1 MLQLLNHTPFAAQ
14 LALFPNEDGLD
25 TLYVVAKAHFNMAN
39 PLSLCDEQTPPLMED
54 IYYGEPGLSS
64 LKYPSD
70 FHPGKA
76 ATDIFMLGHAC
87 SPNKQQVYYLDAS
100 LTLGAVNKTVRV
112 WGPRTWQSGALSQ
125 PQPFTHIPLIYENAY
140 GGQHIKEGDA
150 QGKKAEVIAGEE
162 RNPIGRGFLGRQDA
176 ALFDGQA
183 APNLDDPHNPLRQL
197 GDTPEPA
204 SFGPKAPAWLP
215 RRAFAGT
222 YDEAWQQNR
231 APFLPLDYS
240 PRFMNSAH
248 PNLIADGFLSGG
260 EEAKIIGM
268 HPLGE
273 LQFQIPKLTLRAEII
288 MGATTHTPEFQLESI
303 LLEPNQL
310 RFSLTYKTRLI
321 CDKQALNIRQV
332 TLHLQR

>member
-14 LALFPNEDGLD
+14 IGLFPNEEGVD

-39 PLSLCDEQTPPLMED
+39 PLSLCDEQTPPRMED
-54 IYYGEPGLSS
+54 VYYGEPGLSS

-76 ATDIFMLGHAC
+76 ATDVFMLGHAC
-87 SPNKQQVYYLDAS
+87 SPDKQPVYYLDTS
-100 LTLGAVNKTVRV
+100 LSLGNLHKTIRV
-112 WGPRTWQSGALSQ
+112 WGARTWQGGALSQ
-125 PQPFTHIPLIYENAY
+125 PQPFTHLPIIYENAY
-140 GGQHIKEGDA
+140 GGQQVQDG
-150 QGKKAEVIAGEE
+150 QVVGGEE
-162 RNPIGRGFLGRQDA
+162 RNPIGKGFLGRQERST
-176 ALFDGQA
+176 FDGTA
-183 APNLDDPHNPLRQL
+183 APQLDDPFNPLRQL

-204 SFGPKAPAWLP
+204 SYGPRAPGWLP

-231 APFLPLDYS
+231 APFLPEDYS

-248 PNLIADGFLSGG
+248 PDLIADGFLSGG
-260 EEAKIIGM
+260 EAVKILGM

-273 LQFQIPKLTLRAEII
+273 LQFQIPRLSLHTEIT
-288 MGATTHTPEFQLESI
+288 MGAQTHSPNFVLESI

-310 RFSLTYKTRLI
+310 RFSLTYKARLI
-321 CDKQALNIRQV
+321 CDKQALTIRQV
-332 TLHLQR
+332 ALHLQR